1 MGATKKTGA
10 QDIEKE
16 ADMLK
21 QVLKFRVILVSL
33 LMLVLF
39 CPGAFA
45 RGDDRGHDRGDNR
58 GDRYYSRD
66 GRWYKHGWCG
76 FDIAV
81 AALAVGAFIDA
92 LPPRH
97 TTVIVEGTPYYYG
110 DNHYYRQYP
119 NGGYVVVEPPVLVQP
134 PVQTPDTVTINIPNS
149 RGGYTPVVLRRAGYG
164 YLGPQGE
171 YYADSPTVDQ
181 LRALY
186 GN

>member
-1 MGATKKTGA
+1 
-10 QDIEKE
+10 
-16 ADMLK
+16 MLK
-21 QVLKFRVILVSL
+21 QVLRFRVVLVSL
-33 LMLVLF
+33 LMLALF
-39 CPGAFA
+39 CPGVFA
-45 RGDDRGHDRGDNR
+45 QGHDRGGDRGDNR
-58 GDRYYSRD
+58 GYNRGDSHYYRD
-66 GRWYKHGWCG
+66 GRWYKHGWFG

-81 AALAVGAFIDA
+81 AALAIGAFIDA

-97 TTVIVEGTPYYYG
+97 TTVVVGGTPYYYG
-110 DNHYYRQYP
+110 DNHYYRQAN
-119 NGGYVVVEPPVLVQP
+119 NGGYVVVAPPVLVQP

-149 RGGYTPVVLRRAGYG
+149 RGGYNAVVLRRAGYG